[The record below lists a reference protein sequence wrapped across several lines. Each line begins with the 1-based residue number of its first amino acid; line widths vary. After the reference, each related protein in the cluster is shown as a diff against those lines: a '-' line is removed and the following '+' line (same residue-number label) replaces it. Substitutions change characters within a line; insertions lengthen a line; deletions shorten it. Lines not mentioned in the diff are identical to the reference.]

1 MDNPCSWLA
10 LPQAPWHSPLEEE
23 HFPAR
28 VPRWCPLPSTS
39 LLRLQ
44 GGLTVST
51 GLRGLAFS
59 AELLETLARGTAGQV
74 LVCEGL

>member
-1 MDNPCSWLA
+1 MDNLCSWLA
-10 LPQAPWHSPLEEE
+10 LPQAPWYSLMEKKHSP
-23 HFPAR
+23 AQ
-28 VPRWCPLPSTS
+28 VPRRPLPSIS

-59 AELLETLARGTAGQV
+59 AELLETQARGTAGQV